1 VHANNYEFRDALG
14 LMSFTRTQRR
24 DEIAPKLGGL
34 PSQEEEPEEP
44 DDDTVHLLVGEL
56 GVHGPGL
63 REVRGLGRPHGRG
76 AQAHEHAG
84 RHQRVEPRVELGADV
99 RYVAQHGQAQRPLD
113 GQPLDEERG
122 HEYAAEHQRRVD
134 GGQRHGAQ
142 ALARVDRTLQV
153 GRALER
159 GELDHERQADGG
171 HVLQD
176 PPLLF
181 GRHLELALG
190 LVVVAVA
197 VGHAAERRL
206 GKAPV
211 AGLQH
216 VIPLEA
222 LVLVAADH

>member
-1 VHANNYEFRDALG
+1 
-14 LMSFTRTQRR
+14 MRTQRR
-24 DEIAPKLGGL
+24 DEVAPKLGGL
-34 PSQEEEPEEP
+34 PCQEEESEES

-56 GVHGPGL
+56 GVHGPSL
-63 REVRGLGRPHGRG
+63 REVCGLGGPHGRG

-84 RHQRVEPRVELGADV
+84 WHQRVEPRVELGADV

-122 HEYAAEHQRRVD
+122 HEYAAEHQRRID
-134 GGQRHGAQ
+134 GGQGHGAQ
-142 ALARVDRTLQV
+142 AFAGIDRTLQV

-181 GRHLELALG
+181 GRHLKLALG
-190 LVVVAVA
+190 LIVVTVS
-197 VGHAAERRL
+197 VGHATERRL

-211 AGLQH
+211 AGL
-216 VIPLEA
+216 
-222 LVLVAADH
+222 